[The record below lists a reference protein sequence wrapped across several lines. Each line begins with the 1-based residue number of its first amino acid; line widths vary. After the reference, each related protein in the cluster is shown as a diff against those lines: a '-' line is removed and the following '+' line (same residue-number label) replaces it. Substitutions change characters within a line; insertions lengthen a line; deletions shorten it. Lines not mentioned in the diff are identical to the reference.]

1 MGHLQTKF
9 ERASRTYESHS
20 EVQREMAVRLVG
32 LIPSHRPRTILELAC
47 GTGHLTLELARRFPA
62 VPLMATDLSS
72 GMLEQTRKKL
82 EGVIESLELVQLDAA
97 EVDRCHADLIA
108 SNALIQWFP
117 ELDTHFEKI
126 RTALH
131 PDGFYACSAFC
142 SSNFPEL
149 NAILAAPPFEYRDF
163 PGHTLEAALAAAKRA
178 GLVVV
183 QASEHVHPVLYTS
196 VRDFLDMLKHT
207 GAVRTP
213 EKPFSRSR
221 TLTLV
226 RELEKLET
234 REGFVATWKPWF
246 LVLKKPG

>member
-9 ERASRTYESHS
+9 ERASRTYENHS

-32 LIPSHRPRTILELAC
+32 QIPAFRPRTILELAC

-62 VPLMATDLSS
+62 VPLLATDLSR
-72 GMLEQTRKKL
+72 GMLEQTREKFD
-82 EGVIESLELVQLDAA
+82 GVIESLELAQMDAL
-97 EVDRCHADLIA
+97 EVDQCRADLIA

-117 ELDTHFEKI
+117 ELDTHFAKI
-126 RTALH
+126 RTALN
-131 PDGFYACSAFC
+131 PGGYYACSAFC

-149 NAILAAPPFEYRDF
+149 NGILAAPPFEYRDF
-163 PGHTLEAALAAAKRA
+163 PGHTLEAATAAALEA
-178 GLVVV
+178 GLTVIHSS
-183 QASEHVHPVLYTS
+183 QDVHPVLYSS

-207 GAVRTP
+207 GAVRPP

-226 RELEKLET
+226 RELEKLQT
-234 REGFVATWKPWF
+234 PEGFTATWKPWF
-246 LVLKKPG
+246 LVLRKP